1 MSGTE
6 SKGPGMHA
14 SSSHPMGAAG
24 DFQVKSGHHQQRSS
38 DNQAKTPIGQ
48 ERRRN
53 AKAVAAVDGTAAPP
67 PPPSSVDTV
76 AAVVAAVVAEGTD
89 DLDQLSVDTQDLLNM
104 KDGEFGAGKRE
115 FGEILKNI
123 EFQTFKIM
131 HFLGGNPPTLLV

>member
-53 AKAVAAVDGTAAPP
+53 AKAVAAVGGTAAPP
-67 PPPSSVDTV
+67 PSSDTV

-115 FGEILKNI
+115 FGVLKNI
-123 EFQTFKIM
+123 EFQTFKIK
-131 HFLGGNPPTLLV
+131 HFL